1 MKKYLIFFC
10 FLVLTACSKH
20 KTILICGDHVC
31 VNKEEAELYFEENLT
46 LEVKILNKDKNK
58 QIDLVQL
65 NLRNH
70 NNSKKIILKNQEKT
84 EEEIKILS
92 NNQIKDIKLKVKN
105 KKKKLAK
112 KKDKKIEKE
121 KTHKSKQ
128 NIEKPQNRKLNTKT
142 SNEIVDICTILEKCS
157 IDEISKYLI
166 KRGKEKSFP
175 DITIRE

>member
-1 MKKYLIFFC
+1 MLYYL
-10 FLVLTACSKH
+10 
-20 KTILICGDHVC
+20 
-31 VNKEEAELYFEENLT
+31 
-46 LEVKILNKDKNK
+46 
-58 QIDLVQL
+58 
-65 NLRNH
+65 
-70 NNSKKIILKNQEKT
+70 ILKNQEKT

-105 KKKKLAK
+105 KKKKLIK

-121 KTHKSKQ
+121 KIDKNKQ